1 MEKFMGIYSEDMK
14 KGRFTVKDMQRVGPG
29 DWGLIHEITYL
40 SIYLPLNNMQYCFN
54 LAAGYWNI
62 NKNVKECKCVSLFVE
77 AFYKVGKQ
85 TFMLSD
91 ATHSLLN
98 ASKCLNACDE

>member
-40 SIYLPLNNMQYCFN
+40 SIYPP
-54 LAAGYWNI
+54 
-62 NKNVKECKCVSLFVE
+62 
-77 AFYKVGKQ
+77 
-85 TFMLSD
+85 
-91 ATHSLLN
+91 
-98 ASKCLNACDE
+98 